1 MVHTVKRFLSSR
13 WFGAS
18 AFTAVAL
25 SFFWAGLVVASDL
38 HWTGVSEAQSPAAA
52 PQAQMLSSAQPE
64 SFAELVKQ
72 LSPAVV
78 SIKVTKVAK
87 VRGWSGTESPED
99 PFGELFR
106 RFFKDSPQFREQFRR
121 QGAGSGVII
130 SEEGYIL
137 TNNHVVEG
145 AEQITVTLANSQ
157 EYTAEVVGR
166 DRKTDLAVL
175 KVEPT
180 ESLPVATMGISDA
193 LQVGDWVLAI
203 GNPFG
208 LGHTVTS
215 GIVSA
220 KGRVIGAGPYDDF
233 IQTDASI
240 NPGNSGG
247 PLFNMQGEVV
257 GINTA
262 ILPHGRG
269 IGFAIPIDTA
279 RPLIPQLIT
288 TGSVTRGYLGV
299 GIQSVTPA
307 LATALKLQES
317 AGVLV
322 ADVVPGSPAEHAGIR
337 RGDVIVMYK
346 NEPVEDARDLPT
358 MVAATPVGEEVE
370 VVVLRDGKKHELPLT
385 VGKLP
390 SEEHQAEESGQ
401 PSQGKWGLRLR
412 DITPEM
418 AQQHGLK
425 IKEGALVVGVEPE
438 SPAEKAGIQQG
449 DILVEMNH
457 QPVTSVQD
465 VKGVLAKV
473 DDQDTLLLL
482 VQRHRRSLYVAL
494 AK

>member
-1 MVHTVKRFLSSR
+1 MVHKVKRFLNSR

-18 AFTAVAL
+18 AITAVAL
-25 SFFWAGLVVASDL
+25 TFFLVGLVVASDL
-38 HWTGVSEAQSPAAA
+38 HWTGVSEAQSSATASQQQMA
-52 PQAQMLSSAQPE
+52 PSAKPG
-64 SFAELVKQ
+64 SFAELVKR
-72 LSPAVV
+72 LGPAVV
-78 SIKVTKVAK
+78 NIKVTKVAK
-87 VRGWSGTESPED
+87 VRGWSGPESPED

-106 RFFKDSPQFREQFRR
+106 RFFKDTPQFREQFKQ

-130 SEEGYIL
+130 SQEGYIL

-145 AEQITVTLANSQ
+145 AEQVTVTLANSQ

-279 RPLIPQLIT
+279 RPLIPQLVT

-317 AGVLV
+317 GGVLV
-322 ADVVPGSPAEHAGIR
+322 ADVVPGSPAEEAGIR
-337 RGDVIVMYK
+337 RGDVIVMY
-346 NEPVEDARDLPT
+346 NDEPVEDARDLPT

-370 VVVLRDGKKHELPLT
+370 VVVFRDGKKHELPLT
-385 VGKLP
+385 VGKFP
-390 SEEHQAEESGQ
+390 SEEHQAEEARQ
-401 PSQGKWGLRLR
+401 PSQGKWGLHLR

-418 AQQHGLK
+418 AQQHSLEV
-425 IKEGALVVGVEPE
+425 KEGALVVGVQPE
-438 SPAEKAGIQQG
+438 SPAEKAGIRQG

-465 VKGVLAKV
+465 VKDVLAQV